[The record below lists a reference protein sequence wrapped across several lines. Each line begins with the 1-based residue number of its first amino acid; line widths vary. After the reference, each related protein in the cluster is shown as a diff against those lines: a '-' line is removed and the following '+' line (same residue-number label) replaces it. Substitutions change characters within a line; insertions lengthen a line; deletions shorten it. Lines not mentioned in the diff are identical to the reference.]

1 MSCLPNEAKVHE
13 SQFNINTRNLEICN
27 VQGPSL
33 LKSDPVH
40 PLVDKNVIIRRGPLK
55 GLYGHVKDVRSV
67 TLTIELEAKVA
78 GSKYLC
84 QPFKWN
90 DIRFL

>member
-13 SQFNINTRNLEICN
+13 SQFNIDTRDLEICN

-33 LKSDPVH
+33 PKSDPVH

-55 GLYGHVKDVRSV
+55 GLYGRVKDVGSV
-67 TLTIELEAKVA
+67 TLTVELEAKVA
-78 GSKYLC
+78 GSKYSR